1 MQNSKKSSMISKYKI
16 TELRYLMV
24 AIYFVN
30 IKLSLT
36 DILTLYECFVI
47 NSHLKSRKIWSI
59 DLRVSENIHYRH
71 DKRKTGDNDISEN
84 LVWDCAYLT

>member
-47 NSHLKSRKIWSI
+47 NSHLKSRKI
-59 DLRVSENIHYRH
+59 
-71 DKRKTGDNDISEN
+71 
-84 LVWDCAYLT
+84 